1 MDDAADIAFRSLT
14 AGDIDLLVTAT
25 LENLNWSGPRF
36 DRDDVW
42 ARPEFRRYAEFDSAR
57 GDFGV
62 VAQHGREPIGVGW
75 ALFLPTEHA
84 GYGHVDDRTPE
95 FSLWVASRSRGRGL
109 GREIAERLLR
119 AARDR
124 DIAAVSLSVEP
135 GNTRARGLY
144 RSLGFV
150 DVAGRRDDGV
160 MMWTAPG
167 S

>member
-1 MDDAADIAFRSLT
+1 MPGIAFRSLT
-14 AGDIDLLVTAT
+14 ADDLDLLVTAT
-25 LENLNWSGPRF
+25 LENLNWSAPRF

-42 ARPEFRRYAEFDSAR
+42 ARPEFRHYVEFDSAR

-62 VAQHGREPIGVGW
+62 VAQRGPDPVGVGW
-75 ALFLPTEHA
+75 ALFLPTERA
-84 GYGHVDDRTPE
+84 GYGHVGDRTPE
-95 FSLWVASRSRGRGL
+95 FSLWVAPRCRGEGL
-109 GREIAERLLR
+109 GRAIAERLLR

-124 DIAAVSLSVEP
+124 DIAAVSLSVES

-144 RSLGFV
+144 LSLGFV

-160 MMWTAPG
+160 MVWTAPG